1 MDGIIDNIRGT
12 VKYIESSQV
21 REKLF
26 ENVVEKLGIKCKK
39 KPSWKLQSG
48 WNSTY
53 LLIESVFT
61 HEEAFVELGKQDT
74 ILENSRSYYRPSL

>member
-26 ENVVEKLGIKCKK
+26 ENVVEKLGIKCKM
-39 KPSWKLQSG
+39 KPLLDVASR

-53 LLIESVFT
+53 LMIE
-61 HEEAFVELGKQDT
+61 
-74 ILENSRSYYRPSL
+74 